1 MTYAGAH
8 PAGET
13 PPAVPTGIVGITG
26 PGPCGR
32 PALRSPS
39 ELVKLTGPVR
49 LRVGL
54 VTSCAIQQPFATAVE
69 FCLPPSPYVPSNPN
83 LSLGLIQL
91 LNVGS
96 KYL

>member
-69 FCLPPSPYVPSNPN
+69 FCLPPSP
-83 LSLGLIQL
+83 
-91 LNVGS
+91 
-96 KYL
+96 